1 VLASR
6 SGVEHDGIFATG
18 RKLPLTGIEPFSNH
32 LHRSEMSRNIE
43 GLEQSRR
50 GSPGGGADGTGHA
63 MRFRFGLF
71 ELDEQAR
78 ELRRAGQP
86 VRIQPKPFEL
96 LRLLLRER
104 DRVVPFDELMARLW
118 PGEIVSPAS
127 LNRAVSHA
135 RRALDDLGRGA
146 LVRSVPRQ
154 GYRFMGPV
162 AEIAAGDELESP
174 PVPSSSATPS
184 SAPGVSA
191 ASERG
196 VRAPGDRLPARSLA
210 SGASGAAGPS
220 CELVGR
226 REPLARLEA
235 LCDAVVEGATRIALV
250 RGRAGIG
257 KTRLVEELG
266 RRAEARGLRMLVGR
280 ARDGEGFPAFW
291 LWIQILRSLVGDRE
305 HRAEVLARIGSGE
318 LPLLAAVLRTFT
330 PELAPQLESELA
342 PERASA
348 TGRVPEPT
356 PDLSDGQQRFRFFDA
371 SQRVLAA
378 CAHRRPILLVL
389 EDLQWADSGSLRLL
403 EHIALELRS
412 APLLLVMTLREE
424 PRERGHRVDRTIGL
438 LEQQAECEPVRL
450 GSLSRGDVAQLLA
463 HAAGRPVPVDLVSE
477 LYARTEGVPLFVGE
491 AIRLLRERGDLERPD
506 RIPRDG
512 ATLPARSVGLI
523 RRTIEGL
530 SAPCAEL
537 MQAAATW
544 GREFSLPAAAA
555 VAGCTHEQALDLLDE
570 AIRAGIVEPSADE
583 TTAYR
588 FAHALFREAIYDEMA
603 LGTRAR
609 LHRAAADRLEQQ
621 HGGVLEPI
629 VSELAYHH
637 HRALAVGDPERAFAV
652 AIQAAQQARTLFA
665 WEQTAIHLEQAVA
678 ALEHLPVVEPRLR
691 VETLLSLGEAQ
702 RLSGHRDRREA
713 AFEAALEIAKGLGD
727 ASSQAR
733 AAIGLCDVSEW
744 SAQAHPRAE
753 ALLREALE
761 RVGPE
766 DPVTRARLTARLAYL
781 AVRDRAQAEPL
792 GRAAAARARESG
804 DPDALQESL
813 YVLHYLLAGPDDLA
827 ERERLVAELSGA
839 AKSCRDRE
847 AGVIALLD
855 IACDGIMQGD
865 LERSRRHRAMASELA
880 GDHPSP
886 TMVWHLR
893 VWDTGKALLEGRFRE
908 AEQAASDALL
918 FGRRLGHPYARA
930 CFSGQICLLD
940 REIGRDGA
948 IVERLAGR
956 TRTPVGASTWS
967 EAVLGRALRAMGDEA
982 GAREIFE
989 GIASQ
994 VRDPKAFVRNI
1005 RWNGTLVELSM
1016 LAVELGATEQA
1027 RPLLELLSTARE
1039 QHGVLPIPIAYG
1051 GPFSRCMAGLSA
1063 LLGLADDAIGLY
1075 EEALASAEA
1084 LGARPTVAGIGLD
1097 LAPLVARAG
1106 DVVRAGTLARESLA
1120 LAEEL
1125 GMVRV
1130 AERGRAVA
1138 GRLR

>member
-1 VLASR
+1 
-6 SGVEHDGIFATG
+6 
-18 RKLPLTGIEPFSNH
+18 
-32 LHRSEMSRNIE
+32 
-43 GLEQSRR
+43 
-50 GSPGGGADGTGHA
+50 

-78 ELRRAGQP
+78 ELRRAGEP

-135 RRALDDLGRGA
+135 RRALDDVGRGA

-162 AEIAAGDELESP
+162 REIADGDELEAPPAPSP
-174 PVPSSSATPS
+174 HDAPS
-184 SAPGVSA
+184 
-191 ASERG
+191 
-196 VRAPGDRLPARSLA
+196 RARPLA
-210 SGASGAAGPS
+210 SGASGAPGVPGS
-220 CELVGR
+220 PRELVGR

-235 LCDAVVEGATRIALV
+235 LCDAVVSGVTRIALV
-250 RGRAGIG
+250 QGRAGIG

-266 RRAEARGLRMLVGR
+266 RRTEARGLRLLVGR

-291 LWIQILRSLVGDRE
+291 LWIQILRSLVGDPE
-305 HRAEVLARIGSGE
+305 HRAEVLSRIGSGE

-330 PELAPQLESELA
+330 PELAPELA
-342 PERASA
+342 TAA
-348 TGRVPEPT
+348 GRVPEPA
-356 PDLSDGQQRFRFFDA
+356 PDLSDRQQRFRFFDA

-378 CAHRRPILLVL
+378 CARRRPILLLL

-424 PRERGHRVDRTIGL
+424 PRERGHRVDRTVAL
-438 LEQQAECEPVRL
+438 LQQQAECEPIRI
-450 GSLSRGDVAQLLA
+450 GGLSRGDVAQLLGL
-463 HAAGRPVPVDLVSE
+463 AAGRPVPVDLVSE

-491 AIRLLRERGDLERPD
+491 AIRLLRERGDLDRPD

-512 ATLPARSVGLI
+512 ATLPARAVGLI
-523 RRTIEGL
+523 RCTIEGL
-530 SAPCAEL
+530 SGPCAGL
-537 MQAAATW
+537 MRAAATW
-544 GREFSLPAAAA
+544 GRDFSLPAAAA
-555 VAGCTHEQALDLLDE
+555 VAGCPREQALDLLDE
-570 AIRAGIVEPSADE
+570 AIRAGVVEPSADE
-583 TTAYR
+583 TTGYR
-588 FAHALFREAIYDEMA
+588 FAHALFQEAVYDEMA

-609 LHRAAADRLEQQ
+609 LHRAAARRLEQQ
-621 HGGVLEPI
+621 HGGVLEP
-629 VSELAYHH
+629 VLSELAYHH
-637 HRALAVGDPERAFAV
+637 HRALAVGDPERAFEV
-652 AIQAAQQARTLFA
+652 AMRAAEQARTLLA

-678 ALEHLPVVEPRLR
+678 ALEHLEVVDPRLR
-691 VETLLSLGEAQ
+691 FETLLSLGEAQ

-753 ALLREALE
+753 LLLREALE
-761 RVGPE
+761 RVGP
-766 DPVTRARLTARLAYL
+766 DDRVSRARLTARLAYL
-781 AVRDRAQAEPL
+781 AVRDRAQSEPL
-792 GRAAAARARESG
+792 GRTAAALARESG

-847 AGVIALLD
+847 AAVIALLD

-865 LERSRRHRAMASELA
+865 LERTQRHRAMASELA
-880 GDHPSP
+880 GSDPSP

-893 VWDTGKALLEGRFRE
+893 VWDTGRALLEGRFQE
-908 AEQAASDALL
+908 VEQGAYDALL
-918 FGRRLGHPYARA
+918 LGRRLGHPYAGA
-930 CFSGQICLLD
+930 CFSGQMCVLD
-940 REIGRDGA
+940 RDLGRDEA

-956 TRTPVGASTWS
+956 TRTPIGASTWS
-967 EAVLGRALRAMGDEA
+967 DAVLGRATRAVGDEA
-982 GAREIFE
+982 GARQIFD
-989 GIASQ
+989 GIAAQ
-994 VRDPKAFVRNI
+994 ARDPKAFVRNI

-1016 LAVELGATEQA
+1016 LAVGLGATESA
-1027 RPLLELLSTARE
+1027 RPLLELLSTARD

-1084 LGARPTVAGIGLD
+1084 LGARPTVARIGLD

-1125 GMVRV
+1125 GMARV
-1130 AERGRAVA
+1130 VERGRAVLS
-1138 GRLR
+1138 RIC

>member
-1 VLASR
+1 
-6 SGVEHDGIFATG
+6 
-18 RKLPLTGIEPFSNH
+18 
-32 LHRSEMSRNIE
+32 
-43 GLEQSRR
+43 
-50 GSPGGGADGTGHA
+50 

-154 GYRFMGPV
+154 GYRFMGTV
-162 AEIAAGDELESP
+162 RELADGDELEVP
-174 PVPSSSATPS
+174 PVASPHDDRGQARPLASDASRAPEAPEAPV
-184 SAPGVSA
+184 APG
-191 ASERG
+191 
-196 VRAPGDRLPARSLA
+196 APGPPR
-210 SGASGAAGPS
+210 
-220 CELVGR
+220 ELVGR
-226 REPLARLEA
+226 SEPLARLGA

-266 RRAEARGLRMLVGR
+266 RQAEAEGLRVLVGR

-291 LWIQILRSLVGDRE
+291 LWIQVLRSLVGDPE

-330 PELAPQLESELA
+330 PELIPEL
-342 PERASA
+342 ASA
-348 TGRVPEPT
+348 TGPVPVPEPAAPA

-378 CAHRRPILLVL
+378 CARRRPILLVL

-424 PRERGHRVDRTIGL
+424 PREPGHRVDRTVGL
-438 LEQQAECEPVRL
+438 LEQQAECEPVRI
-450 GSLSRGDVAQLLA
+450 GSLSRGDVAQLLGM
-463 HAAGRPVPVDLVSE
+463 AAGRPVPVDLVSE

-491 AIRLLRERGDLERPD
+491 AIRLLRERGDLDRPD

-512 ATLPARSVGLI
+512 ATLPARAVGLI
-523 RRTIEGL
+523 RRPIEGL
-530 SAPCAEL
+530 SGPCAEL

-555 VAGCTHEQALDLLDE
+555 VAGRTHEQALDLLDE
-570 AIRAGIVEPSADE
+570 AIRAGIVQPSSDG
-583 TTAYR
+583 TTDYR
-588 FAHALFREAIYDEMA
+588 FAHALFQEAIYDAMS

-609 LHRAAADRLEQQ
+609 LHRIAARRLEQQ
-621 HGGVLEPI
+621 HGGVLET
-629 VSELAYHH
+629 VASELAYHH
-637 HRALAVGDPERAFAV
+637 HRALAVGEPERAFEV
-652 AIQAAQQARTLFA
+652 AMLAAEQARTLLA

-678 ALEHLPVVEPRLR
+678 ALEHFEVVDPRLR

-727 ASSQAR
+727 AASQAR

-744 SAQAHPRAE
+744 SAAAHPRAE
-753 ALLREALE
+753 LLLREALE
-761 RVGPE
+761 RVRPD

-781 AVRDRAQAEPL
+781 AVRDRAQSEPL

-804 DPDALQESL
+804 DPEALQESL

-847 AGVIALLD
+847 AAVIALLD

-908 AEQAASDALL
+908 VEQAAFDALL
-918 FGRRLGHPYARA
+918 LGRRLGHPYAGA
-930 CFSGQICLLD
+930 CFSGQMCILD
-940 REIGRDGA
+940 RELGRDAA

-967 EAVLGRALRAMGDEA
+967 DAVLGRATRAVGDEA
-982 GAREIFE
+982 GAREIFD
-989 GIASQ
+989 GIAAQ
-994 VRDPKAFVRNI
+994 ARDPKAFVRNI

-1016 LAVELGATEQA
+1016 LAVELGATESA
-1027 RPLLELLSTARE
+1027 RPLLDLLATARD

-1063 LLGLADDAIGLY
+1063 LLGLADEAIGLY
-1075 EEALASAEA
+1075 EEALVSADA
-1084 LGARPTVAGIGLD
+1084 LGARPTVARIGLD
-1097 LAPLVARAG
+1097 LAPLLARAG

-1125 GMVRV
+1125 GMARV
-1130 AERGRAVA
+1130 AERGRAVRI
-1138 GRLR
+1138 RLR

>member
-1 VLASR
+1 
-6 SGVEHDGIFATG
+6 
-18 RKLPLTGIEPFSNH
+18 
-32 LHRSEMSRNIE
+32 
-43 GLEQSRR
+43 
-50 GSPGGGADGTGHA
+50 

-71 ELDEQAR
+71 ELDEGAR
-78 ELRRAGQP
+78 ELRRAGEP

-162 AEIAAGDELESP
+162 REIADDDELQTPSPASAPARERGPSP
-174 PVPSSSATPS
+174 PDD
-184 SAPGVSA
+184 
-191 ASERG
+191 RG
-196 VRAPGDRLPARSLA
+196 RARPLA
-210 SGASGAAGPS
+210 SGASGAPAVPGPS
-220 CELVGR
+220 RELVGR

-235 LCDAVVEGATRIALV
+235 LCDAVVSGATRIALV
-250 RGRAGIG
+250 QGRAGIG

-266 RRAEARGLRMLVGR
+266 RRAEARGLRLLVGR

-291 LWIQILRSLVGDRE
+291 LWIQILRSLVGDPE

-330 PELAPQLESELA
+330 PELAPDLTPDPA
-342 PERASA
+342 AA
-348 TGRVPEPT
+348 AGRVPESA
-356 PDLSDGQQRFRFFDA
+356 PDLSDRQQRFRFFDA

-378 CAHRRPILLVL
+378 CARRRPILLLL

-424 PRERGHRVDRTIGL
+424 SRERGHRVDRTVGL
-438 LEQQAECEPVRL
+438 LEQQAECEPIRL
-450 GSLSRGDVAQLLA
+450 GSLSRGDVAELLA
-463 HAAGRPVPVDLVSE
+463 RAAGRPVPVDLVSE

-491 AIRLLRERGDLERPD
+491 AVRLLRERGDLDRPD

-512 ATLPARSVGLI
+512 ATLPARAVGLI

-530 SAPCAEL
+530 SGPCAEL
-537 MQAAATW
+537 MRAAATW
-544 GREFSLPAAAA
+544 GRDFSLPAAAA
-555 VAGCTHEQALDLLDE
+555 VAGCPREQALDLLDE
-570 AIRAGIVEPSADE
+570 AIRAGVVEPSVDE
-583 TTAYR
+583 TTGYR

-603 LGTRAR
+603 LGIRAR
-609 LHRAAADRLEQQ
+609 LHRAAARRLEQQ
-621 HGGVLEPI
+621 HGGLLEP
-629 VSELAYHH
+629 VASELAYHH
-637 HRALAVGDPERAFAV
+637 HRALAVGDPERAFEV
-652 AIQAAQQARTLFA
+652 AMLAAEQARTLFA

-678 ALEHLPVVEPRLR
+678 ALEHLEVVDPRLR

-744 SAQAHPRAE
+744 SAEAHPRAE
-753 ALLREALE
+753 LLLREALE
-761 RVGPE
+761 RVGPD
-766 DPVTRARLTARLAYL
+766 DPVTQARLTARLAYL
-781 AVRDRAQAEPL
+781 AVRDRAQSEPL
-792 GRAAAARARESG
+792 GRAAAARAREAG

-847 AGVIALLD
+847 AAVIALLD
-855 IACDGIMQGD
+855 IACDGIMQGEP
-865 LERSRRHRAMASELA
+865 ERSQRHREMASELA

-908 AEQAASDALL
+908 VEQAAFDALL
-918 FGRRLGHPYARA
+918 LGRRLGHPYAGA
-930 CFSGQICLLD
+930 CFSGQMCILD
-940 REIGRDGA
+940 RELGRDAA

-967 EAVLGRALRAMGDEA
+967 DAVLGRATRAVGDEA
-982 GAREIFE
+982 GAREIFD

-994 VRDPKAFVRNI
+994 ARDPKAFVRNI

-1016 LAVELGATEQA
+1016 LAVELGAAESA
-1027 RPLLELLSTARE
+1027 RPLLELLSTARD

-1051 GPFSRCMAGLSA
+1051 GPFSRCMAGLSS

-1075 EEALASAEA
+1075 EESLASAEA
-1084 LGARPTVAGIGLD
+1084 LGARPTVARIGLD
-1097 LAPLVARAG
+1097 LAPLLARAG

-1125 GMVRV
+1125 GMARV
-1130 AERGRAVA
+1130 AERGRAVL
-1138 GRLR
+1138 GRIC